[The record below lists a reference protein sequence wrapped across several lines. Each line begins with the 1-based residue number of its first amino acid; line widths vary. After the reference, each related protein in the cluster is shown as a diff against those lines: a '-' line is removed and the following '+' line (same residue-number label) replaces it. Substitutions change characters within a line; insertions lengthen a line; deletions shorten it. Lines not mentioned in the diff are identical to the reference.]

1 MTTTPAPSQS
11 YRFCVERSPTRI
23 YQRLIDGFVEA
34 LAQLGHTVELLNPS
48 NFTQSSYINYIND
61 QGFDFVLITNSSSS
75 LCRYMEAVEGYGF
88 EAINTKIIFI
98 HHDSLFSGLLELNEI
113 KHLLTAFCN
122 HRERTYHFCLEYSNY
137 LDLRSLGISHAFTVS
152 HVSEYSYLSP
162 PHTYQYDVSFVGH
175 VLPSLGD
182 EMWDMPFAHRVRAD
196 VWQRIAD
203 LDTALEPSA
212 VKFATTYA
220 DPKNPI
226 DFFSLKHFYISLLHI
241 YSQHSRGEIIRRIQD
256 VEMDIIGGDPA
267 YLHKVDL
274 NRRIEKETV
283 RYHPPL
289 SDYAQARNLYCNS
302 QINLNITSLQF
313 DTAVINR
320 VIDVGAVG
328 GFVLTDWR
336 SDLQKLTSVAE
347 EISYRS
353 IEELNGKLRYYLH
366 PDHQSE
372 RLEIAAALH
381 QDVTKKCTYS
391 TVVDYILRTITTMST
406 GATESLRVDLGCGGW
421 KAEGFIGVDI
431 SPGPGVDVVADL
443 NRRFP
448 FADNSVEVV
457 KAYDVVEHLPD
468 RLHTMNEIWRICQHD
483 AIVDIR
489 VPSTDGRG
497 AFQDPTH
504 VSFWNINSFKYYCVE
519 YPPYWN
525 LCQNYGFR
533 GAFTLVSLEEEY
545 SEEEVVHVRAILKA
559 IKQPELGG
567 DGSLIS
573 GASAIDEGS
582 LSSVNLLL
590 CPNWEADED
599 SLSQQL
605 AQFLQIIVSHPKK
618 RSITALITSEDV
630 DIEAID
636 LLLATVMMSVLEEVE
651 IDESEGEPNIIL
663 ITSAQVPQLKAVAS
677 HITAHVLL
685 EDSHLA
691 PSGLESVPSIS
702 LKDLETS
709 DYLSF

>member
-1 MTTTPAPSQS
+1 MTTTLAPSQS
-11 YRFCVERSPTRI
+11 YRFCVERSPTLI
-23 YQRLIDGFVEA
+23 YQRLIEGFVEA
-34 LAQLGHTVELLNPS
+34 LAQLGHTTELLNPLD
-48 NFTQSSYINYIND
+48 FTQESYLNYINT
-61 QGFDFVLITNSSSS
+61 QSFDFVLITNSSSC
-75 LCRYMEAVEGYGF
+75 LCRYMEAAEGYGF
-88 EAINTKIIFI
+88 EAIKTKIIFI
-98 HHDSLFSGLLELNEI
+98 HHDSLFSGVLELAEI
-113 KHLLTAFCN
+113 NQQLIAFYN

-137 LDLRSLGISHAFTVS
+137 LDLRSLGISNVFTAP
-152 HVSEYSYLSP
+152 HVSEYPYLSP
-162 PHTYQYDVSFVGH
+162 PDTYQYDVSFVGH

-182 EMWDMPFAHRVRAD
+182 DMWDMPFSHRVRAD
-196 VWQRIAD
+196 VWRRIAD

-212 VKFATTYA
+212 IAFANTYSN
-220 DPKNPI
+220 PGKPI
-226 DFFSLKHFYISLLHI
+226 DFFSFKHFYISLLHI
-241 YSQHSRGEIIRRIQD
+241 YSQHFRGEIIRRIQD
-256 VEMDIIGGDPA
+256 VTVDIIGGDPA

-274 NRRIEKETV
+274 NRQIEKETV

-289 SDYAQARNLYCNS
+289 VDYMQARNIYCNS
-302 QINLNITSLQF
+302 RINLNITSLQF

-328 GFVLTDWR
+328 GFILTDWR
-336 SDLQKLTSVAE
+336 SDLAQLTSVAN

-353 IEELNGKLRYYLH
+353 IEELNHKLQYYLH
-366 PDHQSE
+366 PDHQAE
-372 RLEIAAALH
+372 RLEIAMALH
-381 QDVTKKCTYS
+381 QDVSQKCTYG
-391 TVVDYILRTITTMST
+391 TVVDYILRSINMMST
-406 GATESLRVDLGCGGW
+406 GATEPLRVDLGCGGW
-421 KAEGFIGVDI
+421 KAEGFVGVDI
-431 SPGPGVDVVADL
+431 SPSPGIDVVADL

-457 KAYDVVEHLPD
+457 KAHDVVEHLPD

-559 IKQPELGG
+559 IKQPALGV
-567 DGSLIS
+567 DGSLSS
-573 GASAIDEGS
+573 GANAIDEAS

-605 AQFLQIIVSHPKK
+605 AQFLQVIVSHPKK
-618 RSITALITSEDV
+618 HSITALITSEDI

-651 IDESEGEPNIIL
+651 IDASEGEPNIIL
-663 ITSAQVPQLKAVAS
+663 ITSAQFPHLKAVAS
-677 HITAHVLL
+677 RITAHVLL
-685 EDSHLA
+685 EDSQPV
-691 PSGLESVPSIS
+691 PSSLEVVPSIA

-709 DYLSF
+709 NYLNF